1 MSFFKDTFN
10 EGNRDGKAKNCFPS
24 KGGNLV
30 PCNSPRK
37 NSAWEDAL
45 LRHLSL
51 ELSFRG
57 QKVLCRAHP
66 DHRILHQNLWHGK
79 DRTGTRK
86 WRPTSLSMQ
95 NVCLE
100 FFRKG
105 EWEASITRRR
115 ANSHPVLKRE
125 RWGGLEVGCTVE
137 SLGKE
142 KGERSRQEDRCHLVQ
157 KSHMVTKDSSA
168 RDLGTCDYLHVSL
181 L

>member
-1 MSFFKDTFN
+1 MRGT
-10 EGNRDGKAKNCFPS
+10 EMEMLRTVFP
-24 KGGNLV
+24 
-30 PCNSPRK
+30 PRVGTWSHAIHPGRIK
-37 NSAWEDAL
+37 PERITL

-66 DHRILHQNLWHGK
+66 DHRMLPQNLWHGK

-86 WRPTSLSMQ
+86 WRPTSLSKQ
-95 NVCLE
+95 NVCPEL
-100 FFRKG
+100 FRKG

-125 RWGGLEVGCTVE
+125 RWGGPEVGRTVE

-142 KGERSRQEDRCHLVQ
+142 KGERSQQEDRCHLVK
-157 KSHMVTKDSSA
+157 KSHLVTKDSSA
-168 RDLGTCDYLHVSL
+168 RDLGTCNYLCVSPL
-181 L
+181 